1 MKVSR
6 TDKTVAS
13 GIGHIYQ
20 QLRRCDS
27 CKSGQNTYNSDSH
40 VYEAD
45 MNS

>member
-1 MKVSR
+1 MKALTMDR
-6 TDKTVAS
+6 TVAS
-13 GIGHIYQ
+13 TTGHIYQ

-27 CKSGQNTYNSDSH
+27 CKSGHNTYNSDSH